1 LVPELRP
8 GDVVIVDNLK
18 PHKDSAV
25 VAAIAGAG
33 ARVLP
38 LPPWSPD
45 LNPMEKMF
53 SKVKGLLRSAAAR
66 AREAV
71 IGAMGEALEAVCREN
86 IRGWFGS
93 CELTAEE
100 GRDEGQAA
108 EAMLGPLIGS
118 TLCASHS

>member
-53 SKVKGLLRSAAAR
+53 SKVKGLLRSAAGGGDR
-66 AREAV
+66 CDGGGV
-71 IGAMGEALEAVCREN
+71 GGSLPGEYPWLVR
-86 IRGWFGS
+86 
-93 CELTAEE
+93 L
-100 GRDEGQAA
+100 
-108 EAMLGPLIGS
+108 L
-118 TLCASHS
+118 